1 MVKHIFDCFFSFSEP
16 PEIRTVEGFSAV
28 FAFVRCEHRL
38 CSQTRRDTNFAIP
51 GYSISAIIPR
61 REGKSK
67 IFLSVVIHVVK
78 TVFRPDLTER
88 QSSAIARVEKLSG
101 LLHKSLMDRVYALP
115 KQARYQLRYTAI
127 FTERQNIAGHTAFR
141 RIEKAA
147 LSKIILTSEY
157 PFVNCAV
164 RSSAQRQSAL
174 DAVHISFTHSG
185 RK

>member
-1 MVKHIFDCFFSFSEP
+1 M
-16 PEIRTVEGFSAV
+16 
-28 FAFVRCEHRL
+28 
-38 CSQTRRDTNFAIP
+38 
-51 GYSISAIIPR
+51 
-61 REGKSK
+61 
-67 IFLSVVIHVVK
+67 VIHVVK

-127 FTERQNIAGHTAFR
+127 FNERQNIAGYTAFR

-164 RSSAQRQSAL
+164 RSSAQRRSAL